1 MQGAHRCPALGR
13 SRLIVALKTRALPRT
28 IGDPQWVKMARRTP
42 AILHQ
47 LSCPVMEAWPIN
59 VPFFLRTIDRVMVA
73 PSPM

>member
-1 MQGAHRCPALGR
+1 MPCARPG
-13 SRLIVALKTRALPRT
+13 RLIAALKTRALPRT
-28 IGDPQWVKMARRTP
+28 IGDPQWVKMAQRTP

-47 LSCPVMEAWPIN
+47 LNCTVMGAWPIN